1 MTEETDPPLSMATFD
16 QITEE
21 LSKRSVGCVVAC
33 LVRMTNTEEHV
44 YANYYGKTIAL
55 GLCDRIRHS
64 ILNTPAI
71 DIPEDSG

>member
-33 LVRMTNTEEHV
+33 LVRMTNMEEHV
-44 YANYYGKTIAL
+44 YANYFGKTIAL
-55 GLCDRIRHS
+55 GLCDRIRHN
-64 ILNTPAI
+64 ILNTPSL